1 MRFRLITKNQ
11 FQLKFMA
18 LILLSIVVPVFLIGG
33 CLYYLI
39 FQILAEQLGIP
50 ESIAENLNP
59 VLYKVNFLLI
69 VGLPPVFAVIFWWA
83 LALTHRVVGPFKR
96 VEEDLRKITEK
107 GEYSIRLKVRK
118 KDYIR
123 PMAELIN
130 KLIEKLEKR

>member
-18 LILLSIVVPVFLIGG
+18 LILLSIVVPILLIGG

-50 ESIAENLNP
+50 ESIAENLTP

-69 VGLPPVFAVIFWWA
+69 VGLPPIFILIFWWA
-83 LALTHRVVGPFKR
+83 LTLTHRVVGPFKR
-96 VEEDLRKITEK
+96 MEEALRKIAEK
-107 GEYSIRLKVRK
+107 NDYSIRLKVRK

-123 PMAELIN
+123 PMAKLIN
-130 KLIEKLEKR
+130 KLIDKLGKR

>member
-1 MRFRLITKNQ
+1 MRFKLITKNP

-18 LILLSIVVPVFLIGG
+18 LILLSIVVPIFLIGG

-59 VLYKVNFLLI
+59 VLHKVNLLLI
-69 VGLPPVFAVIFWWA
+69 LGLPPVLIIIFWWA

-96 VEEDLRKITEK
+96 MEDTLRKIDEK
-107 GEYSIRLKVRK
+107 NDYSIRLKVRE

-130 KLIEKLEKR
+130 RLIEKLEKR